1 MYCEYAIL
9 AIDFYMLKKPPT
21 SLHPI
26 LASRLRAGRERM
38 GLSQAALAE
47 ALGVSPGYVG
57 DMESMKKFPSARIL
71 ERLALVL
78 GTKAYHLLVPAGEE
92 PEPEYG
98 ELAYGIGN
106 GLKQAIDE
114 ELREIL
120 SRYASGKEK
129 E

>member
-1 MYCEYAIL
+1 MP
-9 AIDFYMLKKPPT
+9 KKPPT

-26 LASRLRAGRERM
+26 LAFRLRTARERM

-57 DMESMKKFPSARIL
+57 DMESMKKFPSARVL
-71 ERLALVL
+71 ERLAFVL
-78 GTKAYHLLVPAGEE
+78 GTKAYQLLVPPGEE
-92 PEPEYG
+92 PQPEYG

-106 GLKQAIDE
+106 GLKQAIDD

-120 SRYASGKEK
+120 SRYASDKEK